1 MEIQDIK
8 NLPVENYLQALGY
21 APVRKS
27 ANELL
32 YHAPY
37 REDRRPSFR
46 VNVAKG
52 LWFDF
57 GLSKGGD
64 IFDLAGEIIGSSDFM
79 TQARHI
85 AETLN
90 SPLPMK
96 ENMTFMKKET
106 VHYKME
112 DVEFV
117 PIWSRKLP
125 QREEY
130 PDGGSLAKL

>member
-1 MEIQDIK
+1 MEIQDIR
-8 NLPVENYLQALGY
+8 NVPVENYLQALGY

-57 GLSKGGD
+57 GLSKEV
-64 IFDLAGEIIGSSDFM
+64 IFS
-79 TQARHI
+79 
-85 AETLN
+85 TLQERL
-90 SPLPMK
+90 SVAATSWHRQDTLPIRSILR
-96 ENMTFMKKET
+96 F
-106 VHYKME
+106 
-112 DVEFV
+112 
-117 PIWSRKLP
+117 R
-125 QREEY
+125 
-130 PDGGSLAKL
+130 